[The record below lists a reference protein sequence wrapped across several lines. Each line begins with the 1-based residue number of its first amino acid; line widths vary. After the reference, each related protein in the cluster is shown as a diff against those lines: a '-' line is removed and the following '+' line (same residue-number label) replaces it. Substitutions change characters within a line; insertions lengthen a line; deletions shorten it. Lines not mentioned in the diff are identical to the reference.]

1 MPAIFRISTWT
12 RAVAV
17 LLIGVTS
24 VLATTLTASILAH
37 EGRIVG
43 EYNLVVGF
51 LHEPAYEGQ
60 LNAVSLVVTNPSS
73 DPEDNHHE
81 TAPADHH
88 HGTQPA
94 EDDHHATDTINAE
107 AGDVRVHGAVFTSS
121 QIATGEHFEFDIP
134 EELGG
139 IEIPYHVHPGD
150 QEGVIVVSTRKADHG
165 HDKSIK
171 IMDDHVVPDRVEV
184 FVGDTVV
191 WTNRESHSAVVMSG
205 PLSPVTSEMTASIS
219 DATTSVADDA
229 ETPPNTP
236 RNRVSGL
243 ASNLQ
248 VEVFHLSTNA
258 SRVLSMTERVDDP
271 GHYIAEF
278 VPTAPGDYRVRFFG
292 SIEGNAIDETFD
304 SGPDTFDTVIPSDAI
319 QFPIV
324 LESNREI
331 QNATQGAL
339 NAVQELETDLE
350 STSSNASTGM
360 IIGIVGILFG
370 LIAIGTSFFAI
381 TIARRRN

>member
-51 LHEPAYEGQ
+51 LNEPAYEGQ
-60 LNAVSLVVTNPSS
+60 LNAISLVVTKPSS
-73 DPEDNHHE
+73 EPEDDHHE

-107 AGDVRVHGAVFTSS
+107 AGDVMVHGAVFTSS

-171 IMDDHVVPDRVEV
+171 VMDDHVVPDRVEV

-191 WTNRESHSAVVMSG
+191 WTNQESHSAVVMSG

-219 DATTSVADDA
+219 DANTSVADDA